1 MQAQLKRVCMDFTYT
16 EQRHQPRRSLK
27 MPVTFFLKGK
37 KGSISDYFFGWT
49 KDVSLNGACICTKP
63 NYIPIV
69 DSLMILLVTPEA
81 HNRFSESDISVKI
94 KGKVTWNN
102 SDTQSFGVRFI

>member
-1 MQAQLKRVCMDFTYT
+1 MAFTYT
-16 EQRHQPRRSLK
+16 EQRHQTRRSLK
-27 MPVTFFLKGK
+27 MPVTFFLKEK

-49 KDVSLNGACICTKP
+49 KDVSSHGACICTKP

-69 DSLMILLVTPEA
+69 DSLMTLLVTPEVQS
-81 HNRFSESDISVKI
+81 RLSDSDILVQI

-102 SDTQSFGVRFI
+102 SDTKCFGVRFI